1 MSSRSIVL
9 PGLVLGVII
18 MLPLVIPIMNVFLN
32 VLRKLC
38 SVYGTP
44 WPVCFAGESLS
55 KMMMPPDGWRC
66 MATTCV
72 VVGRMMAAV
81 LMWGS

>member
-1 MSSRSIVL
+1 MSSRSIIR
-9 PGLVLGVII
+9 PGLVLGV
-18 MLPLVIPIMNVFLN
+18 LNVVLVVIPIINVFLN

-44 WPVCFAGESLS
+44 WPVCFSGESLS
-55 KMMMPPDGWRC
+55 NMMMLPDGWRC
-66 MATTCV
+66 IATTCV

>member
-1 MSSRSIVL
+1 MSSRSIIL
-9 PGLVLGVII
+9 AGLVLGVPNVV
-18 MLPLVIPIMNVFLN
+18 LVVIPIMNVFLN

-44 WPVCFAGESLS
+44 LPVCFSGESLS
-55 KMMMPPDGWRC
+55 KMTMPPDGWRC

-72 VVGRMMAAV
+72 VVGKMMAAV
-81 LMWGS
+81 LMCGS